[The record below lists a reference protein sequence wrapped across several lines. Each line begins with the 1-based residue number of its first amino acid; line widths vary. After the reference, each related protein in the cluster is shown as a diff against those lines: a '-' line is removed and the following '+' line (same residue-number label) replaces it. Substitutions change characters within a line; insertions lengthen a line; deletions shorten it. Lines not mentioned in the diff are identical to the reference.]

1 MSDPNC
7 IFCKIADGQ
16 IPAKIVHRDE
26 HVVAFEDI
34 NPQAPTH
41 LLVIPKAHIASLDA
55 LGDGDHEAVG
65 HVLHRA
71 AELARSRGLMP
82 DGYRVVVNCGPGAGQ
97 TVYHIHAHLLG
108 GRDFGWPPG

>member
-7 IFCKIADGQ
+7 LFCKIASGT
-16 IPAKIVHRDE
+16 IPAKIVHQDE

-41 LLVIPKAHIASLDA
+41 VLVIPRAHVASLDA
-55 LGDGDHEAVG
+55 LADGDHEMAGRVM
-65 HVLHRA
+65 HRA
-71 AELARSRGLMP
+71 AEIARTRGLMP
-82 DGYRVVVNCGPGAGQ
+82 DGYRVVFNCGPGAGQ

-108 GRDFGWPPG
+108 GRGFGWPPG